1 MAVTMQVLYSKDMI
15 TKLKLNFINTERL
28 FSKKRKEPF
37 LSFFKVLGFYP
48 RNIDYYLLAVRH
60 KSISIQGTDGKLLN
74 NERLEFLG
82 DAVLNSIISDI
93 LYHRYPD
100 EQEGFLTNARSN
112 IVKRDTLNDLC
123 MQIGLDRLL
132 ITIPHLTP
140 DKSNNIYGNALEA
153 LIGAIYLD
161 YGYLKCAEFI
171 KERLFENFDILK
183 QTAEE
188 NDNYK
193 SGLLEWAQKNR
204 LETEFRLQTET
215 VNADNQHTFHTR
227 LLIEGIN
234 ISEGTKYFYQT
245 TVNINKNINSILSVK
260 PLKFSVFSGLRYH
273 FSNLN
278 TKSDTHKTKTYES
291 KTFITPDW
299 HTSTEIR

>member
-1 MAVTMQVLYSKDMI
+1 MQHCQIHSDLAVTMQVLYSKDMI
-15 TKLKLNFINTERL
+15 TKLKLNFINTQRL

-37 LSFFKVLGFYP
+37 LSFFRVLGFYP

-161 YGYLKCAEFI
+161 YGYAKCAEFI
-171 KERLFENFDILK
+171 KGRLFATLDLLM

-188 NDNYK
+188 NENYK

-204 LETEFRLQTET
+204 LETEFRLHTET

-234 ISEGTKYFYQT
+234 ISEGMGA
-245 TVNINKNINSILSVK
+245 NKKESQQNAAAQALKLINS
-260 PLKFSVFSGLRYH
+260 
-273 FSNLN
+273 N
-278 TKSDTHKTKTYES
+278 
-291 KTFITPDW
+291 PDFV
-299 HTSTEIR
+299 TEIIEKASPQSE

>member
-37 LSFFKVLGFYP
+37 LSFFRVLGFYP
-48 RNIDYYLLAVRH
+48 RNIDYYQLAVRH

-193 SGLLEWAQKNR
+193 SGLLELAQKNR

-234 ISEGTKYFYQT
+234 ISEGMGANKKESQQ
-245 TVNINKNINSILSVK
+245 NAAAQALKIINAN
-260 PLKFSVFSGLRYH
+260 P
-273 FSNLN
+273 
-278 TKSDTHKTKTYES
+278 D
-291 KTFITPDW
+291 FIT
-299 HTSTEIR
+299 EIAEKANAQKKVTTCR